1 MPGHEDSRISSSP
14 IKRNR
19 KGRVAYDE
27 DHVHFL
33 DFARQRLSPLE
44 IMRATGLTPI
54 QFARHYLDALKKREC
69 EQLPEGEVFKPSVFP
84 VEIRQY
90 LEASDDSLFK
100 VELCENGLLIRRI

>member
-1 MPGHEDSRISSSP
+1 MSNHKDSLTSCTP

-33 DFARQRLSPLE
+33 EYARQRLSPLE
-44 IMRATGLTPI
+44 IMRATGLTPT
-54 QFARHYLDALKKREC
+54 QFARHYLDALKKKEC
-69 EQLPEGEVFKPSVFP
+69 EQLPEGEVFKPSAFP

-90 LEASDDSLFK
+90 LGISDDSLLK
-100 VELCENGLLIRRI
+100 VELCEDGLLIRKI